1 MEQPEPGPADALR
14 PLVKLGDFRTLARRA
29 LAPEVFD
36 YIDCGACDEI
46 TRRANR
52 RDFDAIRLLPLSMRD
67 VSRPE
72 LAMDLLGASFRVP
85 IGFSPT
91 ALHRLVHEGG
101 EVATA
106 RAAKAAGVPMVVS
119 AMSSL
124 TLEEIADRSGHEGL
138 WLQTYVFRDR
148 ELTRELVGRAER
160 AGYRAVVVSA
170 GCPVVGKRDRN
181 LANRFALPEGV
192 TAANFA
198 GSGRLD
204 HNNPIHSFD
213 RAELDPSLT
222 WKDVEWLRAH
232 TALPVLLKGIM
243 NPRDVVPALEA
254 GVSGIIVSNHG
265 GRQLDTTAST
275 ISVLPEVARAVSG
288 RVPLLVDSG
297 FRRGTDVLKALALGA
312 DGVFLGRP
320 VMWALAAGGEEGV
333 AAAVELLADELR
345 LSMQLAGVS
354 SIAELRRNASHL
366 LRVGSGGPAPP
377 ARTGPA

>member
-1 MEQPEPGPADALR
+1 MRHPGPAEK
-14 PLVKLGDFRTLARRA
+14 PIVKLDDFRTTARHA

-36 YIDCGACDEI
+36 YIDCGAADGI

-72 LAMDLLGASFRVP
+72 LATELLGASFRLP

-91 ALHRLVHEGG
+91 ALHRLVHKDG

-119 AMSSL
+119 AMSSV
-124 TLEEIADRSGHEGL
+124 TLEEIASRSGHDAL
-138 WLQTYVFRDR
+138 WLQSYIFRDR
-148 ELTRELVGRAER
+148 ELTRELVARAER

-170 GCPVVGKRDRN
+170 GCPAVGKRDRN
-181 LANRFALPEGV
+181 IANRFVLPDGV
-192 TAANFA
+192 TAANFQR
-198 GSGRLD
+198 GGELD

-213 RAELDPSLT
+213 RAELDPSVT

-232 TALPVLLKGIM
+232 TALPVLVKGII
-243 NPRDVVPALEA
+243 NPLDVAPALDA

-275 ISVLPEVARAVSG
+275 ISVLAEVATEVSG

-312 DGVFLGRP
+312 DAVFLGSP
-320 VMWALAAGGEEGV
+320 VMWALAVGGEQGV
-333 AAAVELLADELR
+333 AAAVDLLADELR
-345 LSMQLAGVS
+345 LSMQLAGVA
-354 SIAELRRNASHL
+354 SIADLRLNAAHL
-366 LRVGSGGPAPP
+366 LRVGPAPL
-377 ARTGPA
+377 R